1 MKRYVLCSV
10 LFACFVTSHAG
21 TDSNDKPATFNF
33 NQISVSQAVSLIYG
47 EVLKT
52 DYVIDPEVL
61 TDARLVSFRYRK
73 SDGHVRPFAL
83 AFLKSLG
90 YAVQNTS
97 GVDYVTKAK
106 TPEVAQVD
114 DEVKVY
120 RPRFRDAS
128 YLSRVLSPL
137 FKGKFTVTRQI
148 VPPVNAGV
156 TQNVAPTSAAG
167 VIDQEADIL
176 LFSGLSK
183 EVAMLDKLLGQV
195 DVSKGE
201 IAVKA
206 VIYEVSGTKSEG
218 SAFQAL
224 FNLLTSKVGVSINAS
239 AKDLGNGL
247 KISAVGFDALV
258 TAVAS
263 DSRFKLMSQ
272 PRLRVRSGELA
283 KIVVGQDVPTLGAVT
298 YQQGGNAVQ
307 SVQYQSA
314 GTILTISPQVRD
326 DVIDAKVSQQLSNFV
341 ATTTGVNASP
351 TLIKR
356 SLDTS
361 ITAGSGDVIVL
372 GGLTE
377 TKSTNSKTG
386 LSFIPWALGRQEEDT
401 TVDVLVILQLERV

>member
-1 MKRYVLCSV
+1 MKKLLLSALICVCMT
-10 LFACFVTSHAG
+10 AIAAPDTK
-21 TDSNDKPATFNF
+21 DKQVTFNF
-33 NQISVSQAVSLIYG
+33 SMIAVSQAVSLIYG
-47 EVLKT
+47 EVLKS
-52 DYVIDPEVL
+52 DFVIDPDVL
-61 TDARLVSFRYRK
+61 TDARLVSFRYQK
-73 SDGHVRPFAL
+73 SDGQVRPFAL
-83 AFLKSLG
+83 AFLNSLG
-90 YAVQNTS
+90 YQVEIRA
-97 GVDYVTKAK
+97 GVDYITKAK
-106 TPEVAQVD
+106 PVD
-114 DEVKVY
+114 PLPPDEEVKVY

-128 YLSRVLSPL
+128 YLSRVLAPL

-148 VPPVNAGV
+148 APPVNSGV
-156 TQNVAPTSAAG
+156 TQNVPSTSAAG
-167 VIDQEADIL
+167 VIDQDADIL
-176 LFSGLSK
+176 LFSGSAK
-183 EVAMLDKLLGQV
+183 EVATLDKLLAQV

-206 VIYEVSGTKSEG
+206 VIYEVSSTKNEG

-239 AKDLGNGL
+239 AKDLGNSL
-247 KISAVGFDALV
+247 KISAVGFDALI
-258 TAVAS
+258 TAVSS

-298 YQQGGNAVQ
+298 YQQGGAAVQ

-314 GTILTISPQVRD
+314 GTILTIAPQVRD

-361 ITAGSGDVIVL
+361 ITAASGDVIVL

-377 TKSTNSKTG
+377 TKETNSKNG
-386 LSFIPWALGRQEEDT
+386 LSFVPWALGRQAEDI
-401 TVDVLVILQLERV
+401 TVDVLVILQLEKV

>member
-1 MKRYVLCSV
+1 MKNFIFAVAFFLCSIT
-10 LFACFVTSHAG
+10 FALPVQDKDTS
-21 TDSNDKPATFNF
+21 FNF
-33 NQISVSQAVSLIYG
+33 NQIAVSQAVSLIYG

-73 SDGHVRPFAL
+73 SDGQVRPFAL

-90 YAVQNTS
+90 YTVVNSS
-97 GVDYVTKAK
+97 GVDYVTKVKPPSELA
-106 TPEVAQVD
+106 AVD

-120 RPRFRDAS
+120 RPRFRDGS

-148 VPPVNAGV
+148 APPVNSGV
-156 TQNVAPTSAAG
+156 TQNVPASSAAG
-167 VIDQEADIL
+167 VIDQDADIL
-176 LFSGLSK
+176 LFNGSAK
-183 EVAMLDKLLGQV
+183 EILMLDKLLGQV

-206 VIYEVSGTKSEG
+206 VIYEVSGTKNEG

-239 AKDLGNGL
+239 AKDLGNSL
-247 KISAVGFDALV
+247 KISAVGFEALV
-258 TAVAS
+258 TAVSS

-272 PRLRVRSGELA
+272 PRLRVRSGEQA

-314 GTILTISPQVRD
+314 GTILSITPQVRD

-361 ITAGSGDVIVL
+361 ITAASGDVIVL

-377 TKSTNSKTG
+377 SKETNSKNG
-386 LSFIPWALGRQEEDT
+386 LSFIPWSLGRQAEDV
-401 TVDVLVILQLERV
+401 TVDVLVILQLEKV